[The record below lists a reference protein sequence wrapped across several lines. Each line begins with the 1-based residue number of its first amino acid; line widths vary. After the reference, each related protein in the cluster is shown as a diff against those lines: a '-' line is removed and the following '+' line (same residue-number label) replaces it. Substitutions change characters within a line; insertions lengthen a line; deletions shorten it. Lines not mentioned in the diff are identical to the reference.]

1 MKAKQIIDLS
11 IPIANA
17 NYTGFQASIQYW
29 DHSEG
34 ARTLGK
40 SLGLA
45 QNDFPDGMALA
56 WEEYQ
61 GITHMATH
69 LDAPW
74 HFGPTAEGKPA
85 KTIDQV
91 PLEWCL
97 NDGVRL
103 DMRKFGKGYSLTVD
117 DVKDALGAIN
127 YEIKPLDI
135 VLIWTDCDKL
145 MNDPR
150 YPEANPGM
158 SAEATLWLLDQG
170 VKIIG
175 VDGYGFDMGFNE
187 MANKYRAGDK
197 QALWPGH
204 FAGRQKE
211 YCHIEAMGN
220 MDQIPMD
227 HGFTVSVLPVK
238 LEKASAGWT
247 RCVAIIWE
255 D

>member
-1 MKAKQIIDLS
+1 MHIKQIIDLS
-11 IPIANA
+11 IPLTNA
-17 NYTGFQASIQYW
+17 NYTGFQPSIQYF
-29 DHSEG
+29 DHEEG

-40 SLGLA
+40 ALGLA
-45 QNDFPDGMALA
+45 QEDFPEGIALA
-56 WEEYQ
+56 WENYQ

-74 HFGPTAEGKPA
+74 HFGPTSEGKPA

-91 PLEWCL
+91 PLEWCI

-103 DMRKFGKGYSLTVD
+103 DMRHFEKGYSITVD
-117 DVKDALGAIN
+117 DVKEALDKID
-127 YEIKPLDI
+127 YTIKPRDI

-150 YPEANPGM
+150 YSEANPGM
-158 SAEATLWLLDQG
+158 SAEATIWLVDQG

-175 VDGYGFDMGFNE
+175 IDSYGYDMGFAE
-187 MANKYRAGDK
+187 MAKRYKEEEKN
-197 QALWPGH
+197 ALWPGH
-204 FAGRQKE
+204 FAGRERE

-220 MDQIPMD
+220 IDKIPMD
-227 HGFTVSVLPVK
+227 YGFTVSVLPVK
-238 LEKASAGWT
+238 LVKASAAWT

-255 D
+255 